1 MQMTAVTDNLIPV
14 SDARAK
20 LGKLVNLV
28 GKKGSFVFTQ
38 RGNPKAVLVDV
49 KLWNKLI
56 KRLSDLYQKTYID
69 PKLVSYTREF
79 TDQEI
84 SQWLKEDQL

>member
-14 SDARAK
+14 SDARGK